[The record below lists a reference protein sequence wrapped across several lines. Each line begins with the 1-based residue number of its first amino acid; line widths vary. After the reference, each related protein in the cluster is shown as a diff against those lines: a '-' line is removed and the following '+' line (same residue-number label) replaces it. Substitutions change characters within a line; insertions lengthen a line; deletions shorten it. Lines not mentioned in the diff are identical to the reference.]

1 MSSNNNDN
9 VPNSTGF
16 VQVLGPRLNTEFVNY
31 YEKTPLGG
39 VKFDDG
45 KTRWDL
51 LPWDALEEIA
61 KVMTFGAKKYGDRNW
76 EKGIAYG
83 RLIRAAVGHITSWA
97 MRRDVDSETGLSHL
111 AHAGCCVLFLLAY
124 ILRGVGE
131 DNRPVIKQ
139 ATKQGQWEKVT
150 IVNGKLTYYNHFR

>member
-1 MSSNNNDN
+1 MSINDN
-9 VPNSTGF
+9 ASVFNSTGF
-16 VQVLGPRLNTEFVNY
+16 VKVLGQKLENAHNDFYKDAPTE
-31 YEKTPLGG
+31 GI
-39 VKFDDG
+39 KFDDE
-45 KTRWDL
+45 KIRWDL
-51 LPWDALEEIA
+51 LPWDALEEVA

-83 RLIRAAVGHITSWA
+83 RLIRAAIGHITDWA

-131 DNRPVIKQ
+131 DNRPLNKITYKTTPEGVYYFLN
-139 ATKQGQWEKVT
+139 EK
-150 IVNGKLTYYNHFR
+150 